1 MTTAQQR
8 RLEAR
13 ERRREAFRPV
23 VTHVVAFAVGALLI
37 AVTVRNH
44 TGVSASVVGSSQS
57 GKNLRS
63 YRG

>member
-1 MTTAQQR
+1 M
-8 RLEAR
+8 EAR
-13 ERRREAFRPV
+13 ERRWEAFRPV
-23 VTHVVAFAVGALLI
+23 ATHVVAFATGALLI